1 MRREDCFISVPL
13 ASQAVTTCLLVN
25 ALTRDRRCIHAGF
38 ISHSY
43 PHCWRC
49 RSGLIF
55 RATEQWFFSLNKN
68 ETFARFL
75 IAKVSRS

>member
-1 MRREDCFISVPL
+1 MRAAAACTSNVWLELMVGCV
-13 ASQAVTTCLLVN
+13 VHKGT
-25 ALTRDRRCIHAGF
+25 

-49 RSGLIF
+49 HSGLIF

-75 IAKVSRS
+75 IAKV